1 MNDMKIDHV
10 VIAVRDLEK
19 SKRLFSNIL
28 EGNFIKELD
37 LPEHNARAAY
47 YLFGEIIIGL
57 ETPLSDKGDL
67 YNFLERKGEGIHHIA
82 FQTDGVHT
90 LRQKLIE
97 NEVKIVGNQENDGI
111 KKEFFTHPKSS
122 LGILLQLI
130 EWEEPYNNSLN
141 KRLELLGED

>member
-1 MNDMKIDHV
+1 MKIDHI

-28 EGNFIKELD
+28 DGNFIKELD
-37 LPEHNARAAY
+37 LPEQNARAAY
-47 YLFGEIIIGL
+47 YLFGETIIGF

-82 FQTDGVHT
+82 FQTEGMHT
-90 LRQKLIE
+90 LREKLIE
-97 NEVKIVGNQENDGI
+97 NKVNTIGNREKDGV
-111 KKEFFTHPKSS
+111 KKEFFTHPKST

-130 EWEEPYNNSLN
+130 EWEEPYKNSLSR
-141 KRLELLGED
+141 RLELLGED